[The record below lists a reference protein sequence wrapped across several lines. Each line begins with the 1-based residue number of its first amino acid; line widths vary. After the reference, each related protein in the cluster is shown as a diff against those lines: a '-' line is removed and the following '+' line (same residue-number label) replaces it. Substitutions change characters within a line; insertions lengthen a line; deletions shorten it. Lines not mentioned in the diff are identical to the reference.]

1 MKKIY
6 KAWMVAALLMLV
18 TVCIVPAFAEDAG
31 GGELPPDLEVDEGNA
46 GPSGTYPAS
55 GIAPVPTEKEG
66 TKWDMEEIR
75 AYVNG
80 TVIPAAVMVVT
91 ALGSLYMALLPILNK
106 WRASNTK
113 FDGASDELKATA
125 ADSRAARQ
133 EAAAAIKSLKEDY
146 LGLREE
152 YHALQD
158 KYIAMAERVEGALS
172 FMQNDVTETMRA
184 VDGRNEQIERM
195 LIVAFCNNKELMD
208 KGFARKIAQIGAGVA
223 VDMDEIAD
231 VEQEGEHEQDG
242 IEEAS

>member
-1 MKKIY
+1 MRKFSILLL
-6 KAWMVAALLMLV
+6 AL
-18 TVCIVPAFAEDAG
+18 VCVVGLCVVPAFAEDTG
-31 GGELPPDLEVDEGNA
+31 GGELPPDLEQDEWND

-80 TVIPAAVMVVT
+80 TVIPTAVMVLT
-91 ALGSLYMALLPILNK
+91 SLGSLYIALLPILNK
-106 WRASNTK
+106 WKAANTK
-113 FDGASDELKATA
+113 FEGASGELKETA

-133 EAAAAIKSLKEDY
+133 EAEAAIKSLKEDY
-146 LGLREE
+146 QGLRQE

-172 FMQNDVTETMRA
+172 LMQGNVTATMQA
-184 VDGRNEQIERM
+184 VDGRNEQIEKM
-195 LIVAFCNNKELMD
+195 LIVAFCNNKELVD

-231 VEQEGEHEQDG
+231 VEQEGEYEQDG

>member
-1 MKKIY
+1 MKKFGILLI
-6 KAWMVAALLMLV
+6 ALVCVMAL
-18 TVCIVPAFAEDAG
+18 CIVPAFAEDAG
-31 GGELPPDLEVDEGNA
+31 GGELPSDLEQDVGGEA
-46 GPSGTYPAS
+46 
-55 GIAPVPTEKEG
+55 APDIEQEPEVPTDETEG
-66 TKWDMEEIR
+66 GTWDMEEIR

-106 WRASNTK
+106 WKASNTK

>member
-1 MKKIY
+1 MKKFGILLI
-6 KAWMVAALLMLV
+6 AL
-18 TVCIVPAFAEDAG
+18 VCVVGLCVVPAFAEDVDT
-31 GGELPPDLEVDEGNA
+31 GGELPPDLEQDVGGEA
-46 GPSGTYPAS
+46 
-55 GIAPVPTEKEG
+55 APDIERST
-66 TKWDMEEIR
+66 WDMEEIR

-106 WRASNTK
+106 WKASNTK

-208 KGFARKIAQIGAGVA
+208 KGFARKIAQLGAGVA